1 MTMGTIEQV
10 VQGMIDFNLDED
22 STIGDL
28 LINLRKRRKAVRD
41 INFMVQQGILSLSAG
56 KRAVINLTQED
67 TDE

>member
-41 INFMVQQGILSLSAG
+41 IDFMVQRGILSLSAG

>member
-1 MTMGTIEQV
+1 MGTIEQV

-41 INFMVQQGILSLSAG
+41 IDFMVQRGILSLSAG